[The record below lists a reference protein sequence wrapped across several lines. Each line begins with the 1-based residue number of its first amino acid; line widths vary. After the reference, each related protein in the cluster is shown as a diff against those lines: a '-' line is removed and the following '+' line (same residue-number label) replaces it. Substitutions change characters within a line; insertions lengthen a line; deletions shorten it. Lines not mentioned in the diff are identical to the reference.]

1 MAAKSKP
8 TWIAVMDGALARFY
22 TLRRGEDGQVFEETA
37 APLSSRRL
45 ARSRSDKPGRGF
57 AVGGLRHAMGSD
69 PRKVDTGQFAREIAS
84 MLDAA
89 LAEKRYDRLVLVA
102 PPRHLAELR
111 EHLTARVR
119 ETLAHQVPKDLTKLG
134 TDALW
139 EKLSVI
145 LLKAARPVNGSG
157 SRVSTVSGNAM
168 PVSVVFRDIEPS
180 PAVQSQAL
188 KYAAKLGRKYGRVMN
203 CRVTVEAPHHAH
215 RKAKLFRVGV
225 DLKLPGHE
233 IATKLGDR
241 PAYSDAN
248 TALREAFA
256 TAMRQLQ
263 DHARRVRGEV
273 LRTRRQ
279 FSPRTRG
286 EVRA

>member
-37 APLSSRRL
+37 TPLSIKKL
-45 ARSRSDKPGRGF
+45 ARARNDKPGRGF
-57 AVGGLRHAMGSD
+57 AIGGLRHAIGSD
-69 PRKVDTGQFAREIAS
+69 PRKLDTGHFAREVAGA
-84 MLDAA
+84 LDAA
-89 LAEKRYDRLVLVA
+89 LAEKRFDRLVLVA
-102 PPRHLAELR
+102 PSRQLSELR
-111 EHLTARVR
+111 EHLSARVR
-119 ETLAHQVPKDLTKLG
+119 DTLAHQVPKDLTKLG

-168 PVSVVFRDIEPS
+168 PVSVVFRDMEPS
-180 PAVQSQAL
+180 PTVQLQAL
-188 KYAAKLGRKYGRVMN
+188 KYAAKLGRKYGRVLN

-225 DLKLPGHE
+225 DLKMPGHE
-233 IATKLGDR
+233 IATKLGDG
-241 PAYSDAN
+241 PAYDDIS

-256 TAMRQLQ
+256 TAMRQVQ
-263 DHARRVRGEV
+263 DHAHRVKGGT
-273 LRTRRQ
+273 LRARRQ
-279 FSPRTRG
+279 SSPRTRG
-286 EVRA
+286 EAQA